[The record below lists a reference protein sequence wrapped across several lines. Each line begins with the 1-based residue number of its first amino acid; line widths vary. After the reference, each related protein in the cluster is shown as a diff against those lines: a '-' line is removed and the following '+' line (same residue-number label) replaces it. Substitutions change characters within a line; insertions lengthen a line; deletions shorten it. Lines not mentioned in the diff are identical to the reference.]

1 MKQKLQVIK
10 VQGFPK
16 KTLKLMFPKLKG
28 NKLIKIKAR
37 KK

>member
-1 MKQKLQVIK
+1 MK

-28 NKLIKIKAR
+28 NKLKNIQSP